1 MKSEAGVIFSMSM
14 VKITRLIVIIA
25 IVFVTMS
32 CERLVRGPKPTNC
45 NPPTVKSRNN
55 HYQWL

>member
-1 MKSEAGVIFSMSM
+1 MIFSMSTA
-14 VKITRLIVIIA
+14 KITRLIVIIA

-45 NPPTVKSRNN
+45 DPPTVKSRNN
-55 HYQWL
+55 YYQ